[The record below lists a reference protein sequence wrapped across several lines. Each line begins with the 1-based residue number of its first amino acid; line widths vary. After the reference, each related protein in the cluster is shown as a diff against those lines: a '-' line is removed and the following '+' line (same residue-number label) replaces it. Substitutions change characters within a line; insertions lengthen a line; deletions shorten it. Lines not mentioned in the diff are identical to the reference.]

1 MSNIISYNNIL
12 IDTSYKCQYYVTDYS
27 GDVRDNR
34 NGRYPRVGGVGNAGL
49 FSPRLLVFYQKYNTE
64 NVGDV
69 AHVLAKYK
77 DNCLM
82 H

>member
-12 IDTSYKCQYYVTDYS
+12 IDTSMKCQYYVTDS
-27 GDVRDNR
+27 PGDVRDNQ

-49 FSPRLLVFYQKYNTE
+49 FSPRLLAFFQKYNTE